1 MRVRQQY
8 RKTKSMQKVVVVYI
22 IYIRN
27 FFAKSVY
34 VKYRI
39 FGSTYTK
46 NAYTYIH
53 TTTRHRKKCTYL
65 YIHSSDVNKMHIL
78 VSRSRQAI

>member
-8 RKTKSMQKVVVVYI
+8 RKTGKKYAESGCCVYN
-22 IYIRN
+22 IYAQF

-53 TTTRHRKKCTYL
+53 TFKRC
-65 YIHSSDVNKMHIL
+65 
-78 VSRSRQAI
+78 Q